1 MPASTSLKTP
11 SLEGIPVADRADV
24 LLDRAL
30 EHGALPESTQK
41 LLDLTR
47 RDDAEVGPVVDALAL
62 NPGLAAAVL
71 RVANSPLYG
80 QQRAVSD
87 LKRAVGL
94 IGMQELHD
102 IVAGTAM
109 MAAFS
114 TADPLSQKMQGAA
127 VLSASVARVL
137 ASKLKLNAP
146 SASAAYLSG
155 LMCELG
161 ALACLALD
169 PEFSELYGT
178 AAADPRARFDVEASR
193 YGGSTPNI
201 GGRILKA
208 SSLPSEVYDAV
219 GTTGL
224 EPGVHLPSLGRV
236 VAFARIAATV
246 LISAAEH
253 GDAARLRDDL
263 NAAAL
268 TVGLEKVDP
277 ELLFS
282 ASLMAAAEAELT
294 LRGEL
299 GLSQT
304 APSNDTGATPASSS
318 APSAAKAGS
327 KPWWKKILG

>member
-1 MPASTSLKTP
+1 MPLSAP
-11 SLEGIPVADRADV
+11 ELEGVPLAQRADV

-30 EHGALPESTQK
+30 EHGSLPESTQK
-41 LLDLTR
+41 LLELTR

-80 QQRAVSD
+80 QQRAISD

-114 TADPLSQKMQGAA
+114 TADPLSQKMQGTA

-137 ASKLKLNAP
+137 AVKLKLNAA

-169 PEFSELYGT
+169 PEFPELYGH
-178 AAADPRARFDVEASR
+178 ADNARARFDVEVSR
-193 YGGSTPNI
+193 YGGSTPDI

-208 SSLPSEVYDAV
+208 SSLPTEVSDAV

-224 EPGVHLPSLGRV
+224 EPGLHTPSLGRV
-236 VAFARIAATV
+236 VAFARLAANV
-246 LISAAEH
+246 LLSAAEH
-253 GDAARLRDDL
+253 GDAAKLREEL
-263 NAAAL
+263 GAAAE
-268 TVGLEKVDP
+268 VAGLENVDP

-282 ASLMAAAEAELT
+282 ASLTAAAEAELT

-299 GLSQT
+299 SLSQT
-304 APSNDTGATPASSS
+304 TPSNDVAPASTAAANAKGTGA
-318 APSAAKAGS
+318 

>member
-1 MPASTSLKTP
+1 VPVSTP
-11 SLEGIPVADRADV
+11 NRAPDLEGVPLAQRAEV

-30 EHGALPESTQK
+30 EHGSLPESTQK

-87 LKRAVGL
+87 LKRAIGL

-114 TADPLSQKMQGAA
+114 TADPLSQRMQGTA

-137 ASKLKLNAP
+137 AAKLKLSAA

-161 ALACLALD
+161 ALACIALD
-169 PEFSELYGT
+169 PDFSELYGT
-178 AAADPRARFDVEASR
+178 AGGDPRARFDVEASR
-193 YGGSTPNI
+193 YGGSTPDI

-208 SSLPSEVYDAV
+208 SSLPSEVVDAV

-224 EPGVHLPSLGRV
+224 EPGIHTPSLGRV
-236 VAFARIAATV
+236 VAFARLAAGV
-246 LISAAEH
+246 LLSAAEH
-253 GDAARLRDDL
+253 GDGAKLREEL
-263 NAAAL
+263 NAAAG

-277 ELLFS
+277 ELLLS
-282 ASLMAAAEAELT
+282 ASLTAAAEAELT

-304 APSNDTGATPASSS
+304 APSNDVAPASSA
-318 APSAAKAGS
+318 APSAGNKAS

>member
-1 MPASTSLKTP
+1 VPASTPLSSP
-11 SLEGIPVADRADV
+11 ELEGVPLAQRADV

-30 EHGALPESTQK
+30 EFGSLPESTQK

-62 NPGLAAAVL
+62 NPSLVAAVL

-87 LKRAVGL
+87 LKRAVSL

-114 TADPLSQKMQGAA
+114 KADPLSQQIQNTA

-137 ASKLKLNAP
+137 ASKLKLNAA

-161 ALACLALD
+161 ALACIALD
-169 PEFSELYGT
+169 PEFAGLYGT
-178 AAADPRARFDVEASR
+178 AGGDPRARFDVETNR
-193 YGGSTPNI
+193 YGGSTPDI

-208 SSLPSEVYDAV
+208 SALPAEVADAV
-219 GTTGL
+219 ATTGL
-224 EPGVHLPSLGRV
+224 EPGVHTPSLGRV
-236 VAFARIAATV
+236 VAFARLAANV

-253 GDAARLRDDL
+253 GDAERLRQEL
-263 NAAAL
+263 ISAAN
-268 TVGLEKVDP
+268 TVGLETLDP
-277 ELLFS
+277 ELLVS
-282 ASLMAAAEAELT
+282 ASITAAAEAELT

-304 APSNDTGATPASSS
+304 APSNDVAPASTPAAS
-318 APSAAKAGS
+318 AGRGS
-327 KPWWKKILG
+327 TPWWKKILG

>member
-1 MPASTSLKTP
+1 VPASTPLRP
-11 SLEGIPVADRADV
+11 SEIEGVPLAQRADV

-30 EHGALPESTQK
+30 EYGSLPESTQK
-41 LLDLTR
+41 LLELTR

-62 NPGLAAAVL
+62 DPGLAAAVL
-71 RVANSPLYG
+71 RVANSPVYG
-80 QQRAVSD
+80 QQRAIAD
-87 LKRAVGL
+87 LKRAVSL

-114 TADPLSQKMQGAA
+114 KADPLSQRMQGTA

-137 ASKLKLNAP
+137 ASKLKLNAA

-169 PEFSELYGT
+169 PEFPELFGT
-178 AAADPRARFDVEASR
+178 TGSDARARFDGEASR
-193 YGGSTPNI
+193 YGGTTPDI
-201 GGRILKA
+201 GGRILAA
-208 SSLPSEVYDAV
+208 SALPAEVAQAV
-219 GTTGL
+219 GMTGL
-224 EPGVHLPSLGRV
+224 EPGAHTPTLGRV
-236 VAFARIAATV
+236 VAFSRLAAQILV
-246 LISAAEH
+246 RASEH
-253 GDAARLRDDL
+253 GDGDKLRAEIAEAAQ
-263 NAAAL
+263 
-268 TVGLEKVDP
+268 TVGLEKVEL
-277 ELLFS
+277 ELLVS
-282 ASLMAAAEAELT
+282 ACIAAAADAELT

-304 APSNDTGATPASSS
+304 APSNDVANAPASATASN
-318 APSAAKAGS
+318 AAKASG